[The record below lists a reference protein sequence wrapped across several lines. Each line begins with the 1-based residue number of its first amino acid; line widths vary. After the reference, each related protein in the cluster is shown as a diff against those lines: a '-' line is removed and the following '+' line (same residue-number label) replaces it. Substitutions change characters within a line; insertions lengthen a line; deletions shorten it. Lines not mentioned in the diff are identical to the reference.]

1 MGLNWSLRKNPVRLE
16 CRVEFSDYDETRD
29 FLDRAA
35 ELAEKQGYY
44 PDMSFGR
51 THVSITLSPQD
62 DSGIISDELKGYAD
76 LMDELVSTEQTV
88 DETK

>member
-1 MGLNWSLRKNPVRLE
+1 MGLNWVERKNPVRLE

-35 ELAEKQGYY
+35 ELAEKQDYY

-62 DSGIISDELKGYAD
+62 DSGVVGEELKRYAE
-76 LMDELVSTEQTV
+76 LMDELAPAEQSV

>member
-1 MGLNWSLRKNPVRLE
+1 MGLNWIERKNPVRLE

-35 ELAEKQGYY
+35 ELSEKQDYY

-51 THVSITLSPQD
+51 THVSITLSPLD
-62 DSGIISDELKGYAD
+62 DSGVISEALKHYAG
-76 LMDELVSTEQTV
+76 LMDELAPAVQPV
-88 DETK
+88 NETK